1 MIVVWETKIL
11 KKLQITLILHLG
23 LTEPGEICNSSFHYR
38 LLRPQSKKYLNYS
51 KENATSW

>member
-23 LTEPGEICNSSFHYR
+23 LTEPGEIHNISVHYR
-38 LLRPQSKKYLNYS
+38 LLRPQSKKHLNYS